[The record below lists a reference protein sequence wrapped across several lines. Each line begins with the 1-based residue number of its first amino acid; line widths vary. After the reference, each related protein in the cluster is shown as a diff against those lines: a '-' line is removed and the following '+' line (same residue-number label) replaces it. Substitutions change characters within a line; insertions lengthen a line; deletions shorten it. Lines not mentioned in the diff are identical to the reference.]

1 MINALLD
8 LFLPRECVVCGR
20 ILSVHERHVCV
31 SCLADLPRTFFSK
44 QRRNQMADRF
54 NGLIAR
60 GLNPELVGGYSYAT
74 ALFFYRS
81 GTGYRDITRRL
92 KYHSDLDAG
101 RYFSEMLGKELA
113 SSTLYSD
120 VDLVIPV
127 PLHWTRR
134 WSRGY
139 NQASVIGKVLAS
151 CLGVK
156 SRENVLF
163 RRRRTRT
170 QTRLSLEGKATNVAG
185 AFGVRRHSGVEK
197 YSHILLVDDV
207 FTTGATMMAC
217 YRALRAVLPV
227 SVRIS
232 VATLACVGY

>member
-1 MINALLD
+1 MNSALLD
-8 LFLPRECVVCGR
+8 LFLPRKCIVCGS
-20 ILSVHERHVCV
+20 ILSVHERHVCT
-31 SCLADLPRTFFSK
+31 SCLADLPRTFFSR

-54 NGLIAR
+54 NGLIAAHMDQ
-60 GLNPELVGGYSYAT
+60 ESFKGYAYAT

-92 KYHSDLDAG
+92 KYHSDLAAG
-101 RYFSEMLGKELA
+101 RFFAGMLAKEIA
-113 SSTLYSD
+113 SSPLYSD

-134 WSRGY
+134 WARGY
-139 NQASVIGKVLAS
+139 NQAAVIGRVLAAG
-151 CLGVK
+151 LGTEL
-156 SRENVLF
+156 REDILF

-170 QTRLSLEGKATNVAG
+170 QTKLSLEGKAANVAG
-185 AFGVRRHSGVEK
+185 AFGVRRRSGVEK

-207 FTTGATMMAC
+207 FTTGATMLAC

-227 SVRIS
+227 SARIS

>member
-8 LFLPRECVVCGR
+8 LFVPRECIVCGR
-20 ILSVHERHVCV
+20 ILSVHERHVCA

-44 QRRNQMADRF
+44 QRSNQMADRF

-60 GLNPELVGGYSYAT
+60 GLKPELIGSYSYAT

-92 KYHSDLDAG
+92 KYHSYLDIG

-170 QTRLSLEGKATNVAG
+170 QTRLSLEGKAANVAG

-217 YRALRAVLPV
+217 YRALRAELPV
-227 SVRIS
+227 YVRIS
-232 VATLACVGY
+232 VATLACVGC

>member
-8 LFLPRECVVCGR
+8 LFLPRECIVCGR
-20 ILSVHERHVCV
+20 ILSVHERHVCA

-44 QRRNQMADRF
+44 QRSNQMADRF
-54 NGLIAR
+54 NGLIATHLDP
-60 GLNPELVGGYSYAT
+60 GLVAGYCYAT

-92 KYHSDLDAG
+92 KYHSDLAAG
-101 RYFSEMLGKELA
+101 RFFAGMLAKEVA
-113 SSTLYSD
+113 SSPLFSD
-120 VDLVIPV
+120 MDVVIPV

-139 NQASVIGKVLAS
+139 NRAAVIGRVLAAG
-151 CLGVK
+151 LGVEL
-156 SRENVLF
+156 REDILF

-170 QTRLSLEGKATNVAG
+170 QTRLSLEGKAANVAG
-185 AFGVRRHSGVEK
+185 AFGVRRRSGVEK

-217 YRALRAVLPV
+217 YRALRAIFPV
-227 SVRIS
+227 SARIS